1 MKARHLSIIARK
13 EFRGLFNE
21 RTILLA
27 VLLQLFIALFSS
39 FLMVGLTSMYDPSSL
54 SKYSRYKYNIAYAG
68 NDSALLG
75 YLESSPDINS
85 PRDFRVYRMDLST
98 AVAAL
103 KERKLS
109 AVVYV
114 PDTSPAADEPVK
126 ITLYTLT
133 NDLQSAIVDVKLK
146 DVFLKYEKDLRQ
158 VRGSRLSEQPV
169 PVRIPKTTGGGDFY
183 EFVYGLLIP
192 LLVFMPA
199 IIASALV
206 IDLITEEYQH
216 ETLETLISTPI
227 TFSEMV
233 WGKVLACELLVPI
246 QAGAWLLLLMVNG
259 IAIENAG
266 LILLQVVVSSLILIL
281 LGALTALHYRER
293 TAAQFIFS
301 TALVVVILF
310 VLALP
315 SNPLNLLTR
324 LAVGT
329 AGPEQWIVLGAT
341 GVIVIVLGYLT
352 QKYAER
358 VGKSHHTG

>member
-1 MKARHLSIIARK
+1 MKARHLSIIAKK

-27 VLLQLFIALFSS
+27 ILLQLFIAMFSS

-54 SKYSRYKYNIAYAG
+54 SKYSRHKYNIAYAG
-68 NDSALLG
+68 NDSAVLK
-75 YLESSPDINS
+75 YLESSPD
-85 PRDFRVYRMDLST
+85 FRVYPMDLST
-98 AVAAL
+98 GVAAL

-109 AVVYV
+109 AVIYV
-114 PDTSPAADEPVK
+114 PDTSPAAEEPVK

-146 DVFLKYEKDLRQ
+146 DIFLKYEKDLRLIR
-158 VRGSRLSEQPV
+158 VDRLSELPIPIQV
-169 PVRIPKTTGGGDFY
+169 PKTTGGGDFY

-216 ETLETLISTPI
+216 ETLETLISTPV

-266 LILLQVVVSSLILIL
+266 LILLQVVVTSLILIL

-315 SNPLNLLTR
+315 SNPLNILTR

-329 AGPEQWIVLGAT
+329 AGPEQWLVLAAT
-341 GVIVIVLGYLT
+341 GGIIIILGYLT
-352 QKYAER
+352 QKYAEK

>member
-1 MKARHLSIIARK
+1 VNLRHLSIIAKK

-27 VLLQLFIALFSS
+27 VLLQLFIAMFSS

-54 SKYSRYKYNIAYAG
+54 SKYSRFRYSIAYCG
-68 NDSALLG
+68 NDSGLRE
-75 YLESSPDINS
+75 YLEKSPDFMVYGMELS
-85 PRDFRVYRMDLST
+85 P

-103 KERKLS
+103 KERKLA
-109 AVVYV
+109 AVIYM
-114 PDTSPAADEPVK
+114 PETAPGAAGPVK
-126 ITLYTLT
+126 ITLYSLQ
-133 NDLQSAIVDVKLK
+133 NDLQSAIVNVKLK
-146 DVFLKYEKDLRQ
+146 DIFLNYEKDLRSI
-158 VRGSRLSEQPV
+158 RAARLTEEPV
-169 PVRIPKTTGGGDFY
+169 PLVLPARRSGGDFY

-216 ETLETLISTPI
+216 ETLETLISTPV
-227 TFSEMV
+227 TFAEMV
-233 WGKVLACELLVPI
+233 WGKVLACELLVPV
-246 QAGAWLLLLMVNG
+246 QAGAWLFLLMANG
-259 IAIENAG
+259 IAISNVP
-266 LILLQVVVSSLILIL
+266 LILLQVTLTSLIPIL

-315 SNPLNLLTR
+315 SNPLNILTR

-329 AGPEQWIVLGAT
+329 AGMEQWVVLA
-341 GVIVIVLGYLT
+341 GVIAIGAALSVAT
-352 QKYAER
+352 RQYAEKIGR
-358 VGKSHHTG
+358 EHHTG

>member
-1 MKARHLSIIARK
+1 MKTRHLSIIAKK

-54 SKYSRYKYNIAYAG
+54 SQYSRYRYSVGYAG
-68 NDSALLG
+68 NDSQVLN
-75 YLESSPDINS
+75 YLQTS
-85 PRDFRVYRMDLST
+85 RDFRVFRMDLST
-98 AVAAL
+98 GVAAL
-103 KERKLS
+103 QERKLA

-114 PDTSPAADEPVK
+114 PDTKPDAADPVK
-126 ITLYTLT
+126 ITLYTLQ

-146 DVFLKYEKDLRQ
+146 DIFLRYEQDLRTT
-158 VRGSRLSEQPV
+158 RAGRLDMHPV
-169 PVRIPKTTGGGDFY
+169 PLQVPASAGGDFY

-206 IDLITEEYQH
+206 IDLLTEEYQH
-216 ETLETLISTPI
+216 ETLETLISTPV
-227 TFSEMV
+227 TFTEIV
-233 WGKVLACELLVPI
+233 WGKVLACELMVPV
-246 QAGAWLLLLMVNG
+246 QAGAWILLLMING

-266 LILLQVVVSSLILIL
+266 LILLQVSVTSFILIL
-281 LGALTALHYRER
+281 LGTLTALHYRER

-301 TALVVVILF
+301 TALVIVML
-310 VLALP
+310 LALAVP
-315 SNPLNLLTR
+315 DNPLNLLTR

-329 AGPEQWIVLGAT
+329 AGMEQWIVLGVT
-341 GVIVIVLGYLT
+341 ILIILGLGYVT
-352 QKYAER
+352 HRYAETI
-358 VGKSHHTG
+358 GKSHHSG

>member
-1 MKARHLSIIARK
+1 MKGKHLSIIAKK

-21 RTILLA
+21 KTILLA

-54 SKYSRYKYNIAYAG
+54 SKYSHYRYSVGYAG
-68 NDSALLG
+68 N
-75 YLESSPDINS
+75 ESEVLTSLQTSP
-85 PRDFRVYRMDLST
+85 DFRVFRMDLST

-103 KERKLS
+103 EQRKLA

-114 PDTSPAADEPVK
+114 PDTRPDATDPVK
-126 ITLYTLT
+126 ITLYTLQ

-146 DVFLKYEKDLRQ
+146 DVFLKFEKDLRSI
-158 VRGSRLSEQPV
+158 RASRLDIQPLPLQV
-169 PVRIPKTTGGGDFY
+169 PSSAGGDFY

-227 TFSEMV
+227 TFAEMV
-233 WGKVLACELLVPI
+233 WGKVLACEVLVPI
-246 QAGAWLLLLMVNG
+246 QAGAWLILLSLNG
-259 IAIENAG
+259 IAIHNAV
-266 LILLQVVVSSLILIL
+266 LILVQVAVTSLILIL
-281 LGALTALHYRER
+281 LGTLTALHYRER
-293 TAAQFIFS
+293 TAAQFVFS
-301 TALVVVILF
+301 TGLVVVILF
-310 VLALP
+310 ALAVP

-329 AGPEQWIVLGAT
+329 AGAEQWLVFGIT
-341 GVIVIVLGYLT
+341 GVIVIVLGYIT
-352 QKYAER
+352 QRYAE
-358 VGKSHHTG
+358 KISQQHHTG

>member
-1 MKARHLSIIARK
+1 MKARHLSIIAKK

-27 VLLQLFIALFSS
+27 VLLQLFIAMFSS

-68 NDSALLG
+68 NDSAVFG
-75 YLESSPDINS
+75 YLESSPD
-85 PRDFRVYRMDLST
+85 FRVYPMELST
-98 AVAAL
+98 GVAAL

-109 AVVYV
+109 AIIYV

-146 DVFLKYEKDLRQ
+146 DIFLKYEKDLRLIR
-158 VRGSRLSEQPV
+158 VDRLNEQPIPIQV
-169 PVRIPKTTGGGDFY
+169 PKTTGGGDFY

-216 ETLETLISTPI
+216 ETLETLISTPV

-259 IAIENAG
+259 IVIENAA
-266 LILLQVVVSSLILIL
+266 LILLQVVVTSLILIL
-281 LGALTALHYRER
+281 LGAITAIHYRER

-301 TALVVVILF
+301 TSLVVVILF

-329 AGPEQWIVLGAT
+329 AGPEQWLVLAAT
-341 GVIVIVLGYLT
+341 GGIIIILGYMT
-352 QKYAER
+352 QKYAEK
-358 VGKSHHTG
+358 VGKSHHSG

>member
-1 MKARHLSIIARK
+1 MKARHLSIIAKK

-27 VLLQLFIALFSS
+27 ILLQLFIAMFSS

-75 YLESSPDINS
+75 YLESSPD
-85 PRDFRVYRMDLST
+85 FRVYPMDLST
-98 AVAAL
+98 GVAAL

-109 AVVYV
+109 AVIYV
-114 PDTSPAADEPVK
+114 PDTSPLADEPVK

-146 DVFLKYEKDLRQ
+146 DIFLKYEKDLRQ
-158 VRGSRLSEQPV
+158 IRVDRLSEQPL
-169 PVRIPKTTGGGDFY
+169 PLQIPKTSGGGDFY

-246 QAGAWLLLLMVNG
+246 QAGAWLLLLMING

-266 LILLQVVVSSLILIL
+266 LILLQVVVTSLILIL

-310 VLALP
+310 ALALP

-329 AGPEQWIVLGAT
+329 AGPEQWLVLAAT
-341 GVIVIVLGYLT
+341 GGIIVILGYLT

-358 VGKSHHTG
+358 VGKSHHAG

>member
-1 MKARHLSIIARK
+1 MNLRHLSIIVKK

-27 VLLQLFIALFSS
+27 VLLQLFIAMFSS

-54 SKYSRYKYNIAYAG
+54 SKYSRFRYSIAYCG
-68 NDSALLG
+68 NDSELREFLDKNPDFMVYG
-75 YLESSPDINS
+75 MELSP
-85 PRDFRVYRMDLST
+85 

-103 KERKLS
+103 KERKLA
-109 AVVYV
+109 AVIYMPQTA
-114 PDTSPAADEPVK
+114 PDAAGPVK
-126 ITLYTLT
+126 ITLYSLQ
-133 NDLQSAIVDVKLK
+133 NDLQSAIVNVKLK
-146 DVFLKYEKDLRQ
+146 DIFLKYEKDLRTI
-158 VRGSRLSEQPV
+158 RAARLTEQPV
-169 PVRIPKTTGGGDFY
+169 PLGLPARRSGGDFY

-216 ETLETLISTPI
+216 ETLETLISTPV
-227 TFSEMV
+227 TFAEMV
-233 WGKVLACELLVPI
+233 WGKVLACELLVPV
-246 QAGAWLLLLMVNG
+246 QAGAWLFLLMANG
-259 IAIENAG
+259 IAIENVP
-266 LILLQVVVSSLILIL
+266 LIFLQVTLTSLLPIL

-315 SNPLNLLTR
+315 ANPLNILTR

-329 AGPEQWIVLGAT
+329 AGMEQWVVLA
-341 GVIVIVLGYLT
+341 GVIAIGAALSVAT
-352 QKYAER
+352 QLYAEKIGR
-358 VGKSHHTG
+358 EHHTG

>member
-1 MKARHLSIIARK
+1 MKGKHLSIIAKK

-54 SKYSRYKYNIAYAG
+54 SQYSRYRYSVGYAG
-68 NDSALLG
+68 NDSPVLT
-75 YLESSPDINS
+75 YLQNS
-85 PRDFRVYRMDLST
+85 RDFRVFKMDLST
-98 AVAAL
+98 GVAAL
-103 KERKLS
+103 KERKLA

-114 PDTSPAADEPVK
+114 TDTKPDAVDPVK
-126 ITLYTLT
+126 ITLYTLQ

-146 DVFLKYEKDLRQ
+146 DIFLKYEQDLRTI
-158 VRGSRLSEQPV
+158 RASRLDMHPV
-169 PVRIPKTTGGGDFY
+169 PLQVPTASGGDFY

-216 ETLETLISTPI
+216 ETLETLISTPV
-227 TFSEMV
+227 TFTEMV
-233 WGKVLACELLVPI
+233 WGKVLACELMVPV
-246 QAGAWLLLLMVNG
+246 QAGAWILLLMING
-259 IAIENAG
+259 IAIANAG
-266 LILLQVVVSSLILIL
+266 LILVQVSVTSFILIL
-281 LGALTALHYRER
+281 LGTLTALHYRER

-301 TALVVVILF
+301 TALVVVMLLA
-310 VLALP
+310 LALP
-315 SNPLNLLTR
+315 NNPLNLLTR

-329 AGPEQWIVLGAT
+329 AGVEQWIVLGVT
-341 GVIVIVLGYLT
+341 IVIILVLGYVT
-352 QKYAER
+352 HRYAEII
-358 VGKSHHTG
+358 GKSHHSG

>member
-1 MKARHLSIIARK
+1 MKARHLSIIAKK

-27 VLLQLFIALFSS
+27 VLLQLFIAMFSS

-54 SKYSRYKYNIAYAG
+54 SQYSRYKYNIAYAG
-68 NDSALLG
+68 NDSAVLG
-75 YLESSPDINS
+75 YLESSPD
-85 PRDFRVYRMDLST
+85 FRVYTMDLST
-98 AVAAL
+98 GVAAL

-109 AVVYV
+109 AVIYV
-114 PDTSPAADEPVK
+114 PDTSPSADEPVK

-146 DVFLKYEKDLRQ
+146 DIFLKYETELRQ
-158 VRGSRLSEQPV
+158 LREYRISEQPI
-169 PVRIPKTTGGGDFY
+169 PLQIPKTTGGGDFY

-199 IIASALV
+199 IIVSALV

-227 TFSEMV
+227 TFTEMV

-266 LILLQVVVSSLILIL
+266 LILIQVVVTSLILIL

-310 VLALP
+310 ALALP

-329 AGPEQWIVLGAT
+329 AGPEQWLVLAAT
-341 GVIVIVLGYLT
+341 GGIIIILGYLT

>member
-1 MKARHLSIIARK
+1 MKGRHLSIIAKK
-13 EFRGLFNE
+13 EFRGLLNE
-21 RTILLA
+21 KTILLA

-54 SKYSRYKYNIAYAG
+54 SKFSHYRYSIAYTG
-68 NDSALLG
+68 NESELLAS
-75 YLESSPDINS
+75 LQASP
-85 PRDFRVYRMDLST
+85 DFRVYQMDLST

-103 KERKLS
+103 GQRKLA
-109 AVVYV
+109 AVIYV
-114 PDTSPAADEPVK
+114 PDTLPDAVDPIK
-126 ITLYTLT
+126 ITLYTVQ

-146 DVFLKYEKDLRQ
+146 DVFLKYEQTLRQ
-158 VRGSRLSEQPV
+158 IRGGRLDVQPLPLQI
-169 PVRIPKTTGGGDFY
+169 PVSTGGGDFY

-227 TFSEMV
+227 TFPEMI
-233 WGKVLACELLVPI
+233 WGKVLACEVLVPV
-246 QAGAWLLLLMVNG
+246 QAGAWLILLAING
-259 IAIENAG
+259 IAIQNTIP
-266 LILLQVVVSSLILIL
+266 ILLQVSVTSLILIL
-281 LGALTALHYRER
+281 IGTLVALHYRER

-301 TALVVVILF
+301 TGLVVVIL
-310 VLALP
+310 LALAVP

-329 AGPEQWIVLGAT
+329 AGIEQWLVLGVVLA
-341 GVIVIVLGYLT
+341 IVIALCFVT
-352 QKYAER
+352 QKYAEAIA
-358 VGKSHHTG
+358 KNHKTG

>member
-1 MKARHLSIIARK
+1 MKARHLSIIAKK

-27 VLLQLFIALFSS
+27 ILLQLFIAMFSS

-75 YLESSPDINS
+75 YLESSQ
-85 PRDFRVYRMDLST
+85 DFRVYPMDLST
-98 AVAAL
+98 GVAAL

-109 AVVYV
+109 AVIYV
-114 PDTSPAADEPVK
+114 PDTSPLADEPVK

-146 DVFLKYEKDLRQ
+146 DIFLKYEKDLRQ
-158 VRGSRLSEQPV
+158 IRVARLSELPIPLQV
-169 PVRIPKTTGGGDFY
+169 PKTSGGGDFY

-246 QAGAWLLLLMVNG
+246 QAGAWLLLLMING

-266 LILLQVVVSSLILIL
+266 LILLQVVVTLLILIL

-310 VLALP
+310 ALALP

-329 AGPEQWIVLGAT
+329 AGPEQWLVLAT
-341 GVIVIVLGYLT
+341 TGGIIVILGYLT

-358 VGKSHHTG
+358 VGKSHHAG

>member
-1 MKARHLSIIARK
+1 MNPRHLSLIAKK
-13 EFRGLFNE
+13 EFSGLFNE

-27 VLLQLFIALFSS
+27 ILLQLFIAMFSS

-54 SKYSRYKYNIAYAG
+54 SKYSRFRYQIGYSG
-68 NDSALLG
+68 NDSVLLD
-75 YLESSPDINS
+75 YLKKSPD
-85 PRDFRVYRMDLST
+85 FLVYRMELSP

-103 KERKLS
+103 KERKLA
-109 AVVYV
+109 AVIYM
-114 PDTSPAADEPVK
+114 PDTAPDAVDPVK
-126 ITLYTLT
+126 ITLYTLQ
-133 NDLQSAIVDVKLK
+133 NDLQSAIVNVKLK
-146 DVFLKYEKDLRQ
+146 DIFLAYEKDLRST
-158 VRGSRLSEQPV
+158 RAARLTEQPV
-169 PVRIPKTTGGGDFY
+169 PLQLPARRSGGDFY

-227 TFSEMV
+227 TFAEMV
-233 WGKVLACELLVPI
+233 WGKVLACGLLVPV
-246 QAGAWLLLLMVNG
+246 QAGAWLFLLIING
-259 IAIENAG
+259 IMIENVPF
-266 LILLQVVVSSLILIL
+266 ILLQVTITSLIPIL

-315 SNPLNLLTR
+315 ANPLNLLTR

-329 AGPEQWIVLGAT
+329 AGVEQWVVLGGVVGIVAFLGVAT
-341 GVIVIVLGYLT
+341 
-352 QKYAER
+352 QWYAVKTGGE
-358 VGKSHHTG
+358 HHTG